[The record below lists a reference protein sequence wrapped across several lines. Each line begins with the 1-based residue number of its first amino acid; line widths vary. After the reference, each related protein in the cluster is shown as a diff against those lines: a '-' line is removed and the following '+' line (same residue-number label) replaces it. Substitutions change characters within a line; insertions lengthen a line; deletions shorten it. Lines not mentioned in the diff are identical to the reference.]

1 MKKALITSVL
11 ALTALLSGAHVS
23 AQNLQMSSYLGASG
37 GVANW
42 NVDCSGTTS
51 CKKNPGSLRVFGGV
65 NVMPNV
71 AVELTYAALGTAKAS
86 ATGANVDVNGSSF
99 DLSGVYKFGAPTS
112 AFGAF
117 AKGGLAYTN
126 AKATATV
133 GTMSSSDTKKAWGL
147 VLGAGVTYAVTESFA
162 LRAEVDTQKV
172 KLTNTSGNVT
182 SFTVG
187 GQATF

>member
-1 MKKALITSVL
+1 MKKTLVSSIL

-37 GVANW
+37 GVSNW
-42 NVDCSGTTS
+42 NIDCAGATS

-86 ATGANVDVNGSSF
+86 ATGADVNMKGSSF

-117 AKGGLAYTN
+117 VKGGLAYTN

-133 GTMSSSDTKKAWGL
+133 GTTSGADTKKAWGL
-147 VLGAGVTYAVTESFA
+147 LLGAGVTYAVTESFA
-162 LRAEVDTQKV
+162 LRAEIDTQNLKV
-172 KLTNTSGNVT
+172 PGSSGNVT

>member
-1 MKKALITSVL
+1 MNKYIISAIVAAS
-11 ALTALLSGAHVS
+11 ALLSGVNAS

-51 CKKNPGSLRVFGGV
+51 CKKNPGSLRVFAGV

-86 ATGANVDVNGSSF
+86 ATGVNAELKGSSV
-99 DLSGVYKFGAPTS
+99 DLSGVYKFGVPTS
-112 AFGAF
+112 PFGAF
-117 AKGGLAYTN
+117 VKGGLAYTN
-126 AKATATV
+126 AKTSATI
-133 GTMSSSDTKKAWGL
+133 GTASGSDTKKAWGL
-147 VLGAGVTYAVTESFA
+147 IVGAGVTYAVTESFA
-162 LRAEVDTQKV
+162 VRAEIDTQKL
-172 KLTNTSGNVT
+172 KTSTNSGNVT